1 VALLGQQIWKRKAP
15 TTDIEAHL
23 VYLFRCSDACLHG
36 ATATPAIQVKISA
49 LFQGGNR
56 SRFNPIRRPES
67 TVPFMSSNP
76 TAEILLVLFFFF
88 SLQQHK
94 FSQHQSIPS
103 TRCWRTPIYDISRC
117 KRRSCRKF
125 EATKSFRAL
134 NGSHRKSAHR
144 HVEKLDIN
152 SGAIGR
158 IEEEKLGSPVIALD
172 PEYFVSLFPVMVDIE
187 DETKSRVLCDLD
199 P

>member
-23 VYLFRCSDACLHG
+23 VYLFRCSGLHG
-36 ATATPAIQVKISA
+36 ATAAPAIQAKISA
-49 LFQGGNR
+49 LFQGESR
-56 SRFNPIRRPES
+56 SRLIRSEGPKARYLLCHPIPL
-67 TVPFMSSNP
+67 PK
-76 TAEILLVLFFFF
+76 FFFFSFSF

-94 FSQHQSIPS
+94 SFQHQSIPS

-117 KRRSCRKF
+117 KRRPCRKF

-134 NGSHRKSAHR
+134 NGSHRKSAHC